1 MTLPAKSVLHFVR
14 FSDTFGSRS
23 LESLILWFVFL
34 SVQTYGFV
42 PAKEQKDPEM
52 KFMKEKISE
61 SLVLVFSCHLTWLLI
76 SIKGACLQQKCRS
89 LMVTVSVIDSD
100 SRSISIGLSTVFP
113 VSDRHGSPQTVVQ
126 TVLGKNHYAK
136 HYQKVFTGG
145 CA

>member
-23 LESLILWFVFL
+23 FESLILWFVFL

-61 SLVLVFSCHLTWLLI
+61 SLVLVFS
-76 SIKGACLQQKCRS
+76 
-89 LMVTVSVIDSD
+89 
-100 SRSISIGLSTVFP
+100 
-113 VSDRHGSPQTVVQ
+113 
-126 TVLGKNHYAK
+126 
-136 HYQKVFTGG
+136 
-145 CA
+145 